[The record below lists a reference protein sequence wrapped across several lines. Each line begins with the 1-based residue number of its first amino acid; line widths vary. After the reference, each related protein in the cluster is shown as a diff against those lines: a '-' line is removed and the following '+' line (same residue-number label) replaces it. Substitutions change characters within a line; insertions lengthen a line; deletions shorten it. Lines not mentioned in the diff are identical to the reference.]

1 MKQVALLSDFA
12 DSPFKIIKGT
22 DRPILLIKED
32 GKIHAVD
39 NRCPHMGF
47 PLNKGTVNNGILT
60 CHWHHARFDAG
71 SGCAFDLFA
80 DDIPS
85 YDVKVEGNVVF
96 LSKAPRNKPTASY
109 FRNRLHQG
117 LEQNISII
125 IYKSIIGLLQSKV
138 SHLEIVREITEFG
151 SSNHENWSSG
161 MTLLAITINLWPEL
175 QENTRIGA
183 LCKAAQQV
191 AMDCDR
197 QPSRRKFH
205 MLEGSD
211 FDSQQLIGWFRD
223 WVRTRHREGAER
235 TLLTQLEHGD
245 DISLS
250 DMVFGALHDR
260 VYSNAGH
267 NVDFANKAIELSLSL
282 EGESAS
288 QVLPLM
294 TVALT
299 EARGE
304 EENSAWSHPIDLIPI
319 IRESEKNLESI
330 WKSDAQFLEA
340 SFSMLRDLLQG
351 ENPQAIVDEIIN
363 LCRQKADP
371 KGIARE
377 IAYVAALRLAQFP
390 ESNDIADWFAPVH
403 TFNFANA
410 VCQSIVRHNSLQ
422 SGRGLFHAA
431 LSVFQ
436 DRYLNIPNVS
446 LPNPDEELVGSYRNN
461 SNWHRDLLD
470 TLNEKRSWRIFPE
483 QVVAVYRAGRG
494 LAELIDMLSAAT
506 LREDF
511 DFHKLQCVDAGAA
524 QAKLWKGQEEAEHI
538 LAGVARHLTSHAPTP
553 RGQSKMINIA
563 KRLQRGEKLY
573 EDDSIEKV

>member
-1 MKQVALLSDFA
+1 MKQVAFLSDFA
-12 DSPFKIIKGT
+12 NSPFKTIKGA
-22 DRPILLIKED
+22 DRPILLIKENE
-32 GKIHAVD
+32 KIHAVD

-47 PLNKGTVNNGILT
+47 PLNKGTINNGILT
-60 CHWHHARFDAG
+60 CHWHHARFDAC

-85 YDVKVEGNVVF
+85 YDVKIEGDIVL
-96 LSKAPRNKPTASY
+96 LSETPRNKPTASY
-109 FRNRLHQG
+109 YRDRLHQG

-138 SHLEIVREITEFG
+138 SHLKIVREITEFG
-151 SSNHENWSSG
+151 SANHENWSSG
-161 MTLLAITINLWPEL
+161 MTLLVITINLWPQL
-175 QENTRIGA
+175 QDNTRIVA
-183 LCKAAQQV
+183 LCKAARQV
-191 AMDCDR
+191 AINCDR

-205 MLEGSD
+205 SLEGSK
-211 FDSQQLIGWFRD
+211 FNSQQLTVWFRD

-235 TLLTQLEHGD
+235 TLLTQLAHGND
-245 DISLS
+245 ASLS
-250 DMVFGALHDR
+250 DMLFGAVHDR
-260 VYSNAGH
+260 VYTNAGH
-267 NVDFANKAIELSLSL
+267 NVDFTNKAIELYLSL
-282 EGESAS
+282 EGKSAG
-288 QVLPLM
+288 QILPLM
-294 TVALT
+294 TVAIT
-299 EARGE
+299 QARGE

-319 IRESEKNLESI
+319 IRKSEKNLESI
-330 WKSDAQFLEA
+330 WKADTQFSDVSFLK
-340 SFSMLRDLLQG
+340 LRDFLLG
-351 ENPQAIVDEIIN
+351 EDPRAIVDEIIN

-371 KGIARE
+371 ICIAKE

-410 VCQSIVRHNSLQ
+410 VYQSIVRHNSLQ
-422 SGRGLFHAA
+422 SARGLLHAA

-446 LPNPDEELVGSYRNN
+446 LPNPGEELVESFRNN
-461 SNWHRDLLD
+461 SNWHHTLLD
-470 TLNEKRSWRIFPE
+470 TLNERRSWRTFPE
-483 QVVAVYRAGRG
+483 QVIAAYRAGRS
-494 LAELIDMLSAAT
+494 LPQLIDALAAAV

-511 DFHKLQCVDAGAA
+511 DFHKLQSIEAGAV
-524 QAKLWKGQEEAEHI
+524 QAKLWKGHLEAEHI
-538 LAGVARHLTSHAPTP
+538 LAGIARHIAAHAPTP

>member
-12 DSPFKIIKGT
+12 DSPFKTIKGT

-47 PLNKGTVNNGILT
+47 PLNKGSINNGILT
-60 CHWHHARFDAG
+60 CHWHHARFDAC

-85 YDVKVEGNVVF
+85 YEVEVEGDVVL
-96 LSKAPRNKPTASY
+96 LSEAPRNKPTLSY
-109 FRNRLHQG
+109 YKDRLHQG

-125 IYKSIIGLLQSKV
+125 IYKSIIGLLQSEV
-138 SHLEIVREITEFG
+138 SHFEIAREITEFG
-151 SSNHENWSSG
+151 VSNHENWSNG

-175 QENTRIGA
+175 QDNTRIIA
-183 LCKAAQQV
+183 LCKAARQV
-191 AMDCDR
+191 AINCDR

-205 MLEGSD
+205 ALEGSQ
-211 FDSQQLIGWFRD
+211 FDSQQLTVWFRN
-223 WVRTRHREGAER
+223 WVRTRHRDGAER
-235 TLLTQLEHGD
+235 TLLTQLAHGD
-245 DISLS
+245 DASLS
-250 DMVFGALHDR
+250 DMLFGAVHDR
-260 VYSNAGH
+260 IYSNAGH
-267 NVDFANKAIELSLSL
+267 NVDFTNKAIELSLSL
-282 EGESAS
+282 EGESAG
-288 QVLPLM
+288 QILPLM
-294 TVALT
+294 TVVLT
-299 EARGE
+299 QARGE
-304 EENSAWSHPIDLIPI
+304 EENSAWSNPIDLIPI
-319 IRESEKNLESI
+319 IRESEKKLEPI
-330 WKSDAQFLEA
+330 WKSDAQFSDA
-340 SFSMLRDLLQG
+340 SFSKFRDILLG
-351 ENPQAIVDEIIN
+351 EDPQAIVDEIIN
-363 LCRQKADP
+363 LCRKKANP
-371 KGIARE
+371 VCIAKE

-410 VCQSIVRHNSLQ
+410 VCQSIVRHNSFQ

-446 LPNPDEELVGSYRNN
+446 LPNPDEELVESYRNN
-461 SNWHRDLLD
+461 SNWHRDLLGA
-470 TLNEKRSWRIFPE
+470 LNEKRSWRFFPE
-483 QVVAVYRAGRG
+483 QVVAVYRAGRE
-494 LAELIDMLSAAT
+494 LAELIDVLSAAT

-511 DFHKLQCVDAGAA
+511 DFHKLQSVEAGAA
-524 QAKLWKGQEEAEHI
+524 QVKLWKGQEEAEHI
-538 LAGVARHLTSHAPTP
+538 LAGIARHIASHAPTP
-553 RGQSKMINIA
+553 RSQSKMINIA